1 MDHRPEIR
9 QFYVRCGEHNVK
21 AEDKLLEHQETKV
34 LEIRIHPD
42 YNNRRVTDNLAI
54 LITEDNFVYQEHI
67 GPVCLPQ
74 PGESFDGQSDCW
86 SSGWGA
92 DAYGN
97 IEHVYQGQF
106 CF

>member
-1 MDHRPEIR
+1 MLRNKGETVDYRDQIS

-34 LEIRIHPD
+34 IAIRFHPD
-42 YNNRRVTDNLAI
+42 YNNKRVTDNLAI
-54 LITEDNFVYQEHI
+54 LITEDNFVYQEPI

-74 PGESFDGQSDCW
+74 PGENFDGQTECW

-97 IEHVYQGQF
+97 IQ
-106 CF
+106 